1 MTTLGITGAGGE
13 LGRAATDHVLRADPD
28 TDLVLL
34 TRNPDAL
41 AGNRPAGSVR
51 IRQADFDA
59 PEELPAAFDGIDVLL
74 LISTD
79 AVGRRAEQHRAAIAA
94 AAKAGVGRVV
104 YTSAT
109 NPHVEHPAELA
120 PLMRDHAET
129 EVALQ
134 AAGMSWTILR
144 NALYLDA
151 LAPAWAQSAATG
163 TLVSNNGTGR
173 HAPVARDD
181 CAAAAA
187 AVLTTAGHD
196 KATYNVAGARLI
208 DDEASAALLSKAYG
222 RTVEVVP
229 VSDQQYA
236 AGLQEAGLP
245 PAVAGPIVG
254 FGASIRGGLLEA
266 PLGDTEKLIGR
277 APISIE
283 AFLSPAGS

>member
-1 MTTLGITGAGGE
+1 MTTIGITGASGE
-13 LGRAATDHVLRADPD
+13 LGRAATDHVLRANPD

-34 TRNPDAL
+34 TRNPEAL
-41 AGNRPAGSVR
+41 TGSRSAGSVR
-51 IRQADFDA
+51 IRHADFDA
-59 PEELPAAFDGIDVLL
+59 PEELPAAFDDIDVLL

-79 AVGRRAEQHRAAIAA
+79 AVGRRAAQHRAAIAA
-94 AAKAGVGRVV
+94 AAKAGVARVV

-109 NPHVEHPAELA
+109 NPHVAHPVELA

-129 EVALQ
+129 EAALQ

-151 LAPAWAQSAATG
+151 FAPVWAQSAATG

-187 AVLTTAGHD
+187 AALTTAGHD
-196 KATYNVAGARLI
+196 NATYNISGAQLI
-208 DDEASAALLSKAYG
+208 DDETLAALLSTAYG
-222 RTVEVVP
+222 RTVEVVA
-229 VSDQQYA
+229 VSDQEYA

-245 PAVAGPIVG
+245 PAVADPIVG

-266 PLGDTEKLIGR
+266 PLGDTERLIGR
-277 APISIE
+277 APISVE
-283 AFLSPAGS
+283 AFLSPAGA